1 MLVASSQIFLIQKR
15 GILMKSKEYFKVGY
29 LNTNDQNRITVF
41 SEPQFR
47 AIQNRDV
54 NLAMSLGVLLDRY
67 LQFLTVIY

>member
-1 MLVASSQIFLIQKR
+1 MLVTSSQIFLIQKR
-15 GILMKSKEYFKVGY
+15 GILMKSKEYFEVGY
-29 LNTNDQNRITVF
+29 LDTTGQNGITVF

-54 NLAMSLGVLLDRY
+54 NLAMSLGVPLDRY